1 MRLYM
6 RCIWWNPG
14 AFAFLFMG
22 LLCANLALYFFLAR
36 DLSTLVQIAT
46 PVVLLV
52 AAVGFQGVGFVMGWR
67 TRVTYMRTYPHVCWY
82 GGTAVRRIIHF
93 EGGCPFYG
101 FLLAEK
107 DYRDEKKLA

>member
-14 AFAFLFMG
+14 AFAFLVMG
-22 LLCANLALYFFLAR
+22 LLCAHLALYFSVAVG
-36 DLSTLVQIAT
+36 LSTLSQIAT
-46 PVVLLV
+46 PAILLV
-52 AAVGFQGVGFVMGWR
+52 AATGSLVTGSVMGWR
-67 TRVTYMRTYPHVCWY
+67 TRVMYIRAYPHLRRY
-82 GGTAVRRIIHF
+82 GYTAVRRIVRF

-107 DYRDEKKLA
+107 DYRDEKKPA